1 MKACFQYDKTKKR
14 AEFRSEADDEVGVP
28 DPLLTDGAQTLSE
41 RGGALDSL
49 FPLQKK
55 PPFIPRLKSWNERR
69 RCVPRHPLLK
79 MVRAITLLNISKIR
93 AVLI

>member
-41 RGGALDSL
+41 RGELLTLYFHYRKS
-49 FPLQKK
+49 
-55 PPFIPRLKSWNERR
+55 RLSF
-69 RCVPRHPLLK
+69 HD
-79 MVRAITLLNISKIR
+79 
-93 AVLI
+93 